1 MSFWKDKQV
10 VVTGGAGFI
19 GSHVVEALKGEG
31 CRDIFIVRSRDYDLT
46 KEENAVRLF
55 EDTRPQV
62 VLHLAGLV
70 GGILANEE
78 RPADFFYQN
87 LTMGTFVLHYAWRN
101 GVQKVVSAAAGCGY
115 PEHAPMPLKEES
127 FWDGFPQ
134 EASFP
139 YSLAKRMLQIQSLA
153 YYKQYGFISVVI
165 IPGNV
170 YGPSDNFDLNASH
183 VVPALVRKFVD
194 AVERG
199 DKEVI
204 VWGSGRPSR
213 DFVYAGDV
221 ARGMLLAG
229 EKCNEPELL
238 NTSSGVE
245 TKIKDLVKLLSE
257 LTGFRGKIVWDASR
271 PDGQLRRCFDVSK
284 ARNKLG
290 FEPQVD
296 LREGLKRTIAWYK
309 ENKAV
314 ARLVA

>member
-1 MSFWKDKQV
+1 MSFWRDKRV

-19 GSHVVEALKGEG
+19 GSHVVEALKEEG
-31 CRDIFIVRSRDYDLT
+31 CWDVIIVRSRDYDLT
-46 KEENAVRLF
+46 KEQNVIRLF
-55 EDTRPQV
+55 EDNHPEV

-70 GGILANEE
+70 GGILANKE

-87 LTMGTFVLHYAWRN
+87 ITMGTFVLHYAWRY
-101 GVQKVVSAAAGCGY
+101 GVEKVVSAAAGCGY
-115 PEHAPMPLKEES
+115 PEYAPMPLKEES

-139 YSLAKRMLQIQSLA
+139 YSLAKRMLHIQSLA
-153 YYKQYGFISVVI
+153 YYQQRGFMSVVA

-170 YGPSDNFDLNASH
+170 YGPYDNFDLNASH

-199 DKEVI
+199 DNGVV
-204 VWGSGRPSR
+204 VWGSGEPTR

-238 NTSSGVE
+238 NISSGVE
-245 TKIKDLVKLLSE
+245 TKIKELVELISE
-257 LTGFRGKIVWDASR
+257 LAGFQGKIVWDTSR
-271 PDGQLRRCFDVSK
+271 PDGQLRRCFDISK
-284 ARNKLG
+284 ARSKLG

-296 LREGLKRTIAWYK
+296 LHEGLQRTIAWYK